1 MLLSV
6 QSNLVGFLNFT
17 MLDEK
22 NHAYLTNFTGIY
34 SNEINFIAKMKQKVS
49 FCWEIEQHTVY

>member
-1 MLLSV
+1 MLSSV
-6 QSNLVGFLNFT
+6 QSSLVGFFNFT

-22 NHAYLTNFTGIY
+22 THASLTNFTGIY
-34 SNEINFIAKMKQKVS
+34 SNEINFVTKMKQKVS